1 MNTIVLRD
9 QEIRMHEVAKSQSP
23 LGGLD
28 AQFSELVEVVWACER
43 EWALEDRID
52 AAISCYW
59 RCRR

>member
-1 MNTIVLRD
+1 MNTIVLKD
-9 QEIRMHEVAKSQSP
+9 QEIREHEAARRQSP

-43 EWALEDRID
+43 EWALEHRID
-52 AAISCYW
+52 AAISYW